1 MKGIFGIRDLAEIQC
16 GIRENEKI
24 LDGIWHLTT
33 FREAGL
39 AKILARD
46 AVLGKKR
53 VFGVGMTE
61 VLVAGFDGIRDSTVT
76 GEAYFAKILAQDVY

>member
-1 MKGIFGIRDLAEIQC
+1 M
-16 GIRENEKI
+16 
-24 LDGIWHLTT
+24 TT

-61 VLVAGFDGIRDSTVT
+61 VLVAGFDGIQDSTVIR
-76 GEAYFAKILAQDVY
+76 EAGFAKILTRDAVLGKKTAFEVEMTEVQVAEFS